1 MSSPLIQMTSSLT
14 LRWWM
19 KAGGGAVA
27 MATLDS
33 FLQTMSSSS
42 SEQPHCL
49 LLLQFPRFKVV
60 LPPPTHSTGLLQ
72 GPNSMPRCA

>member
-1 MSSPLIQMTSSLT
+1 
-14 LRWWM
+14 M

-33 FLQTMSSSS
+33 FLQTMLSSSS
-42 SEQPHCL
+42 KQPDCL
-49 LLLQFPRFKVV
+49 LLLQFPRFKTA

-72 GPNSMPRCA
+72 GPNSMSWGAWVPTDLPLLLY